1 MKSPKSETP
10 LLYIFLIGMILS
22 VFYLGLV
29 WLPNLNL
36 KSQHQFSQIP
46 PKPNKISSSTIK
58 EVSPS
63 GQLKKN
69 ENAENKSSEG
79 LVKEIEAKPVGFCLS
94 VPVIFYHHIE
104 PIAQAKTEGHAQLT
118 VDAGIFD
125 GQMKY
130 LKDHGY
136 RAISAEE
143 LVNAIYSHKN
153 LGKVVVVTLDDG
165 YSDAYNFAF
174 PVAKKYGVI
183 LNLMIPT
190 GLLNNP
196 GYMSWDNLKEMVN
209 SGLAQ
214 AYDHTWSHYSLPR
227 GDEKKIQMEVLTAEN
242 QLEQNLG
249 RTAKIL
255 AYPYGSSDQKVI
267 NILQKNGFIA
277 AFSTIPSFYQCESYI
292 FNLRR
297 NRIGNA
303 PLSAYGL

>member
-1 MKSPKSETP
+1 MKKN
-10 LLYIFLIGMILS
+10 IFG
-22 VFYLGLV
+22 LGLLSLGFFLLAAAGYFQFV
-29 WLPNLNL
+29 KRDITRSSKVSAPSL
-36 KSQHQFSQIP
+36 KSIKDKDTLDIQKTTTVAAENI
-46 PKPNKISSSTIK
+46 KISSSSAFNISPTIT
-58 EVSPS
+58 VDS
-63 GQLKKN
+63 
-69 ENAENKSSEG
+69 
-79 LVKEIEAKPVGFCLS
+79 KPVGFCLS

-104 PIAQAKTEGHAQLT
+104 PIAQAKSEGHAQLT

-125 GQMKY
+125 NQMKY

-136 RAISAEE
+136 RAISADE

-153 LGKVVVVTLDDG
+153 LGKAVVVTLDDG

-174 PVAKKYGVI
+174 PIAKKYGVI

-209 SGLAQ
+209 SGLAT
-214 AYDHTWSHYSLPR
+214 AYDHSWSHFSLPK
-227 GDEKKIQMEVLTAEN
+227 GDEKKIQMEVMTAKS

-249 RTAKIL
+249 KTVNIFT
-255 AYPYGSSDQKVI
+255 YPYGASDQKTV